1 MYLSQIFSL
10 LKQCFLRKPFD
21 HVGVLEF
28 FHLGHGAGITA
39 LILYLSFIL
48 FQSIPASFVFLVLQ
62 LFIHYSSVWIH
73 RLSTMDSNYYYFP
86 VLIFFFWWHVGF
98 AKENFV
104 ILISLKHLLISEIFV
119 CYSG

>member
-21 HVGVLEF
+21 HVGILEF

-48 FQSIPASFVFLVLQ
+48 FQSIPASCVFLVLQ

-73 RLSTMDSNYYYFP
+73 RLTTMDSNYYYFP
-86 VLIFFFWWHVGF
+86 VLIFFFGGML
-98 AKENFV
+98 
-104 ILISLKHLLISEIFV
+104 ILQKKTL
-119 CYSG
+119 